1 MNNEYNGKSGSLTP
15 QELKGWTYTIVMRG
29 KGKRMKPI
37 ELVRHNR
44 HSNLVVAGRSGYHRS
59 SYFDNDNQ
67 PIEGNAIS
75 FKQLTERSAC
85 MPGVGIAIQQV
96 NRSVKGR
103 ETSLKAG
110 M

>member
-1 MNNEYNGKSGSLTP
+1 MNNEYRGKSGSLTP
-15 QELKGWTYTIVMRG
+15 QELQGWTYTIVMRG

-37 ELVRHNR
+37 ELVRHNQY
-44 HSNLVVAGRSGYHRS
+44 SNLVVAGRSGYHRS
-59 SYFDNDNQ
+59 SYFDKDNE
-67 PIEGNAIS
+67 PIKRPGIT
-75 FKQLTERSAC
+75 FKQLTARSPC
-85 MPGVGIAIQQV
+85 MPEVGIAIQQV

>member
-1 MNNEYNGKSGSLTP
+1 MNNEYRGKSGSLTP
-15 QELKGWTYTIVMRG
+15 QELQGWTYTLVMRG
-29 KGKRMKPI
+29 TGKRMKPI

-44 HSNLVVAGRSGYHRS
+44 HSNLVGAGRSGYHRS
-59 SYFDNDNQ
+59 SFFDRDNQ
-67 PIEGNAIS
+67 PIEGNAIT
-75 FKQLTERSAC
+75 FKQLSARSAC
-85 MPGVGIAIQQV
+85 LPEVGIAIQQV